1 MSELLYK
8 NISDRIDIS
17 CEEIDKFKN
26 YFKTG
31 TVKKKKHLFNLGEVC
46 KYMYFVEKGLLR
58 EYYLDEKGEDIT
70 IQFGFEEHWVGD
82 LYSYFSGEKSNL
94 NLESL
99 ENTQFLYITRDD
111 FERALLAIPKLE
123 RFFRVLIQKAYV
135 TTQQRLTRSF
145 TEDAA
150 KRYYNLVKRRPDII
164 SRVPQYH
171 IASFLG
177 IKPQSL
183 SRIRKAATI

>member
-17 CEEIDKFKN
+17 CEEVDKFKS
-26 YFKTG
+26 YFKSDK
-31 TVKKKKHLFNLGEVC
+31 VKKKRHLFTSGEIC

-94 NLESL
+94 NVEALED
-99 ENTQFLYITRDD
+99 TQFLYLARDD
-111 FERALLAIPKLE
+111 FERALLSIPKLE
-123 RFFRVLIQKAYV
+123 RFFRLLIQKAYV
-135 TTQQRLTRSF
+135 TTQQRLARIF

-150 KRYYNLVKRRPDII
+150 ERYYNLVKRRPDII

-183 SRIRKAATI
+183 SRIRKTATI